1 MRTQFFQVLS
11 LAAFLAYTPSSVNG
25 VNISSMNTSDAPI
38 EYVNVSPMAIEP
50 PLSFV

>member
-25 VNISSMNTSDAPI
+25 VNISSMNTGEQYI
-38 EYVNVSPMAIEP
+38 EYSPVSPMAIEP